1 MISLINEYLSF
12 FDDSPLLYTL
22 AALSL
27 LVAVSCF
34 LNFVVKKILL
44 RLVHR
49 ALRLTSI
56 SDVGDNLLEKFI
68 ARLANIVP
76 ALAFTH
82 GIVWVP
88 HLPEKIAF
96 IVRTVAAS
104 FIILTLAM
112 ALCAALNIVEAIYN
126 RRPIAASRPIKG
138 YIQLLKLGI
147 YLVAGILIIATLIDK
162 SPVILLSGLGAMAA
176 VLMLVFQDTL
186 LSLVASIQIA
196 ANGLVRVGDWIEMP
210 NLNADG
216 TVIDIALHTVKVQNW
231 DRTITTFPTRRLITD
246 PFKNWRGMQESGGR
260 RIKRSIYIDQTS
272 IHFLTEQESIN
283 VHRIRLLQNYLATK
297 EKEIGEWNNRL
308 GEAGNS
314 FVNRR
319 QLTNIGTFRAYVEQ
333 YLLSHP
339 KIVKNDTILVRQMD
353 PGATGLPI
361 EIYCF
366 AATTVWNDYEA
377 IQSDMFDHLYSI
389 LPQFGLYA
397 YQQPSGRD
405 FQKVRVIEGVSHSVL
420 SGSEEIVPGKTGNI
434 REKTE

>member
-1 MISLINEYLSF
+1 MISLLNEYLSF
-12 FDDSPLLYTL
+12 FDDSPFLYTL

-27 LVAVSCF
+27 LIAVSCF
-34 LNFVVKKILL
+34 LNFIVKKVLL

-49 ALRLTSI
+49 ALGLTPI
-56 SDVGDNLLEKFI
+56 SDIGDSLLEKCI

-76 ALAFTH
+76 AMAFTH
-82 GIVWVP
+82 GIAWVP

-96 IVRTVAAS
+96 VVRTVAAS

-112 ALCAALNIVEAIYN
+112 ALCTALNIVEAVYN
-126 RRPIAASRPIKG
+126 NRPIAASRPIKG
-138 YIQLLKLGI
+138 YIQLVKLGV
-147 YLVAGILIIATLIDK
+147 YLIAGILIIATLIDK

-186 LSLVASIQIA
+186 LSLVASIQIS
-196 ANGLVRVGDWIEMP
+196 ANGLVKVGDWIEMP

-216 TVIDIALHTVKVQNW
+216 TIVDIALHTVRVQNF
-231 DRTITTFPTRRLITD
+231 DRTITAFPTRRLITD

-272 IHFLTEQESIN
+272 IHFLTEQENVN
-283 VHRIRLLQNYLATK
+283 VHRLRLLRDYLANK
-297 EKEIGEWNNRL
+297 EREIEEWNSRFDNTL
-308 GEAGNS
+308 DDVANW
-314 FVNRR
+314 RR
-319 QLTNIGTFRAYVEQ
+319 LTNVGTFRAYVEQ
-333 YLLSHP
+333 YLLNHP
-339 KIVKNDTILVRQMD
+339 KIVKNDMILVRQMD

-366 AATTVWNDYEA
+366 TNTTVWNDYEA
-377 IQSDMFDHLYSI
+377 IQSDIFDHLYSI

-405 FQKVRVIEGVSHSVL
+405 FQKIRVIENVSPDIS
-420 SGSEEIVPGKTGNI
+420 SGNREIVPGLEGNGK
-434 REKTE
+434 EME